1 FNLDN
6 PKTVIKD
13 VERLAKEGKI
23 ADIEGFGEKSQSD
36 MMRAISEFGKGAGKT
51 TRMLLPFAAE
61 LAENL
66 VTYLKQSPAVVEA
79 EPLGSL
85 RRHKTTVGDVDIA
98 VATENPKEVIEHF
111 VAYPYKSR
119 IIERGPA
126 TASLLTTGGQQV
138 DLMTQPVAS
147 WGSLLQHFSG
157 SKNHNVHL
165 RDYALKK
172 LHLSLSEY
180 GIKNMETPSAPRE
193 QFKTEEAFYNRLGMD
208 WIPPELREDVGEIEK
223 ALTHSLPK
231 LVELKDIL
239 GDFHIHSS
247 YPIEPS
253 HDMGANSM
261 QEMLTHAKSLGY
273 EYLAFSEHNPSVSK
287 HTKTQMYDIL
297 AKRQHY
303 IEQLK
308 ESNKNIRVIS
318 LLETDILVNG
328 DLAID
333 GKSLSLLD
341 ATIVSIH
348 SSFGMDT
355 QTMTKRVLAGLS
367 HPKAKILAHPTGRL
381 INERPGYNLDWEQ
394 IFAFCK
400 ANNKALEINCWP
412 ERSDLPDN
420 LIRDAV
426 NYGVKLAI
434 DTDSHATAHMDYMY
448 YGVWLARRGWAQK
461 SDIINTLEYN
471 KLIEWLGK

>member
-1 FNLDN
+1 MTNDQIAKLLRQVAASFAMKDEKKYRFQIIAYQKAADSIASMSMQVADLYKEGKLSEISGVGTAMQQHLSELIETGSVKHFQTVMKDIPPAVFPLLDIPSFGPKKAFKLVSLFNLDN

-66 VTYLKQSPAVVEA
+66 VAYLKQSPAVVEA

-119 IIERGPA
+119 IIEQGPA

-180 GIKNMETPSAPRE
+180 GIKNMKTPSSPRE
-193 QFKTEEAFYNRLGMD
+193 QFKTEKAFYNRLGMD

-333 GKSLSLLD
+333 EKSLSLLD
-341 ATIVSIH
+341 ATIV
-348 SSFGMDT
+348 
-355 QTMTKRVLAGLS
+355 
-367 HPKAKILAHPTGRL
+367 
-381 INERPGYNLDWEQ
+381 
-394 IFAFCK
+394 
-400 ANNKALEINCWP
+400 
-412 ERSDLPDN
+412 
-420 LIRDAV
+420 
-426 NYGVKLAI
+426 
-434 DTDSHATAHMDYMY
+434 
-448 YGVWLARRGWAQK
+448 
-461 SDIINTLEYN
+461 
-471 KLIEWLGK
+471 